1 MPFLEQGTS
10 TEEAKD
16 KKYIHWQG
24 KIYFAADDET
34 DFHHAELV
42 RKAAQDLGKG
52 IRDIDRDP
60 ITSKP
65 MVEAAG
71 TIIITNDKFDFSVS
85 TGTCK
90 IIYSADNALICV
102 KALAREIL
110 GAENVN

>member
-1 MPFLEQGTS
+1 MPFLESVTS
-10 TEEAKD
+10 TEEAEGR
-16 KKYIHWQG
+16 KYIDWQG

-71 TIIITNDKFDFSVS
+71 TISITNGKFDFSVS

-90 IIYSADNALICV
+90 IIYSATEALKKV
-102 KALAREIL
+102 KARAREIV